1 LDFTGLGGYSFV
13 TLSPALDQL
22 FFIGDGLTGTGT
34 GSVQGFI
41 APAGAA
47 TLYLAVADSLG
58 SSVGNV
64 GYINANVND
73 SSSTPE
79 PGTSLLLGAG
89 FLALLTLRRKACR

>member
-1 LDFTGLGGYSFV
+1 
-13 TLSPALDQL
+13 
-22 FFIGDGLTGTGT
+22 
-34 GSVQGFI
+34 
-41 APAGAA
+41 
-47 TLYLAVADSLG
+47 VADSLG